1 MAPSEMIR
9 DCTSAPRFAIVAST
23 PAALACASASSV
35 PPPALETALEITPL
49 LSRAPPAPAPAPVK
63 RLSMSSSL
71 GKP

>member
-49 LSRAPPAPAPAPVK
+49 LSRAPPAPAAVK